1 MSTTAELN
9 YIGHVSSQLQKL
21 KECPK
26 QENEGAPAATLHI
39 YPAYRE
45 AMLGLKPGSKL
56 ILLTW
61 LDRSDRTALQVHPRG
76 NRSNALKGVF
86 LTRSPN
92 RPNPIGLHTIK
103 VLALE
108 GDGVLQVEPLEVLD
122 NTPII
127 DIKISLS
134 KD

>member
-1 MSTTAELN
+1 
-9 YIGHVSSQLQKL
+9 
-21 KECPK
+21 
-26 QENEGAPAATLHI
+26 
-39 YPAYRE
+39 
-45 AMLGLKPGSKL
+45 MLGLKPGSKL

-76 NRSNALKGVF
+76 NPSNALKGVF

-92 RPNPIGLHTIK
+92 RPNPIGLHTVK
-103 VLALE
+103 FLAVENDVL
-108 GDGVLQVEPLEVLD
+108 LQVEPLEVLD

-134 KD
+134 KN